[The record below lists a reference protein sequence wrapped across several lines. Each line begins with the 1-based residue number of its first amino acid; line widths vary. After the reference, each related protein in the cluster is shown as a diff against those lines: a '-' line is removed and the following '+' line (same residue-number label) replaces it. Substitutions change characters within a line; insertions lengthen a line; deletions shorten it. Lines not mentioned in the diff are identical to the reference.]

1 MTSAIGAIAISL
13 VAIAVITWVVK
24 RRSPARSTNVRHS
37 ETAVHLPS
45 DDPLWLE
52 HSQRLARRPRPSQ
65 RRRKI
70 WAAGTAESVGA
81 RATDPYGGWAAEGAV
96 LAETTVV
103 AKTVLAE
110 TIAAT

>member
-13 VAIAVITWVVK
+13 LAIAVITWVVK

-70 WAAGTAESVGA
+70 WAAGTAGSVGA
-81 RATDPYGGWAAEGAV
+81 RATDPYGGWGGGRGGSGGDDSCGEDSSGGDDCGD
-96 LAETTVV
+96 
-103 AKTVLAE
+103 
-110 TIAAT
+110 